1 MGDLRWLNRQL
12 LNMQPRN
19 GELIFGVLRF
29 FSRIPLINY
38 YFISKFG
45 SIIVVKFVAEMCI
58 SLADDP
64 ENVNFQN
71 EWLPTLRLCSGS
83 DFQICNRK

>member
-1 MGDLRWLNRQL
+1 
-12 LNMQPRN
+12 MQPRN
-19 GELIFGVLRF
+19 GELIFGVLRFF

-71 EWLPTLRLCSGS
+71 EWLPTLTLCSGS
-83 DFQICNRK
+83 DFQICNRKWEQICNRF